1 MSVGS
6 NGREG
11 GGAEPG
17 LIHHLSSPGTS
28 TARMVSTGGLS
39 GIKCEEN
46 MYRTYEEPHARAQ
59 SGASELVDAR
69 HMRLEG
75 SRTAGHCGGI

>member
-1 MSVGS
+1 
-6 NGREG
+6 
-11 GGAEPG
+11 
-17 LIHHLSSPGTS
+17 
-28 TARMVSTGGLS
+28 
-39 GIKCEEN
+39 

-75 SRTAGHCGGI
+75 SRTAGHCGGICLLDG